1 MIRII
6 SLIYYVAIVFTAM
19 KIEEESIKPEVEE
32 RQMCFIHTR
41 EYLEAYTSDNK
52 DLYLLT

>member
-1 MIRII
+1 MFRII

-19 KIEEESIKPEVEE
+19 KIEEESIKPEAEE

-41 EYLEAYTSDNK
+41 EYLEVYTSDNK
-52 DLYLLT
+52 DL